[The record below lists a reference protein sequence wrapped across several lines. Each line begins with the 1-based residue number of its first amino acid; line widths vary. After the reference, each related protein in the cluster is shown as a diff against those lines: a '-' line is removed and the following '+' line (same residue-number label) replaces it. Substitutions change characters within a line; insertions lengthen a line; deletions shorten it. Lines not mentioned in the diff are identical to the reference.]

1 MLALVGSRGRSM
13 SSSGAASG
21 YRTRSRSLFLSIIPV
36 VWLGIAGPIIAASL
50 QPEAHPA
57 GVLGFAATVFTY
69 APGPENS
76 DACPTGLA
84 TSAAA
89 LYLQTL
95 PPAERAEMSKA
106 ENVQKLY
113 TIAARTKDG
122 KEICMDPT
130 IVPDSGLATVQGGWA
145 SGVNLDDTSDGHKT
159 AMTCS
164 HEKFTAPDGQ
174 PGVDNQFY
182 RVVGCALAYQSKGIL
197 ASAKAAALRQGEF
210 SILFEIKGAKDR
222 LNASDVEVGIY
233 SGTTP
238 TAFSNSGT
246 PLPNASISVSRNAY
260 FRTVTHGQI
269 VNGVLTTASAD
280 VHLGVS
286 QDQGAD
292 YTLKSARLRLELQSD
307 GGAKGVLGGYQ
318 DLGQLFKNQ
327 FQYKGRGGIASSAFG
342 YSCQGVYYALHRL
355 ADGYPDPQTGQCTAI
370 SSVFKIEAIPAFVV
384 HMDDEAPAGR
394 QASADDSKTARP

>member
-1 MLALVGSRGRSM
+1 MLALVRSRNRSIA
-13 SSSGAASG
+13 SSGAAS
-21 YRTRSRSLFLSIIPV
+21 RCQMRSSSLFLSILSV
-36 VWLGIAGPIIAASL
+36 GWLGVTGAGSAASM

-57 GVLGFAATVFTY
+57 GVLGFAATVFGY

-84 TSAAA
+84 TSAAT

-95 PPAERAEMSKA
+95 PPAERAEMNKA

-113 TIAARTKDG
+113 TTAARTKDG
-122 KEICMDPT
+122 KEICEDPT
-130 IVPDSGLATVQGGWA
+130 IVPDPGFATVQGGWA
-145 SGVNLDDTSDGHKT
+145 SGVNLDGSSDGHAT
-159 AMTCS
+159 PMTCS
-164 HEKFTAPDGQ
+164 HQKFAGPDGQ
-174 PGVDNQFY
+174 PGIDNQFY
-182 RVVGCALAYQSKGIL
+182 RVVGCVLAYQSKGIL

-238 TAFSNSGT
+238 TAFSNNGT

-260 FRTVTHGQI
+260 FRTMTHGQI
-269 VNGVLTTASAD
+269 VNGILTTASAD

-292 YTLKSARLRLELQSD
+292 YTLKSARLRLELLPD

-318 DLGQLFKNQ
+318 DLAQLFKNQ

-342 YSCQGVYYALHRL
+342 YSCQGIHYALHRL
-355 ADGYPDPQTGQCTAI
+355 ADGYPDPKTGQCTAI

-384 HMDDEAPAGR
+384 HMDDEVPASR
-394 QASADDSKTARP
+394 QASADDSKTASP